1 MRFSFYL
8 IFIGFILISSVF
20 SINDVY
26 GAGYIKFDGVDGESQ
41 DKDHK
46 GWSNL
51 LSFNE
56 ESSISNDS
64 ESSRNQ
70 SEISEVVIVKGLD
83 KASPKIAESIAK
95 GMVFPK
101 VDIHLISSDGIFLV
115 YDLTNVIITSYSINA
130 SGNQIPIEEFSL
142 NFEKITRSEKTES
155 ADKEEELVEEPILES
170 GEPTKNVIDDA
181 PILQVDPKVPKWVQT
196 TAQFWINKDVSDR
209 EFTDALGFLV
219 KEKII
224 EVEVES
230 PVENT
235 EPLTE
240 EPQVPQWIATT
251 TGWWING
258 EVPEDQFLEGI
269 KWMIKNKIIR
279 GV

>member
-8 IFIGFILISSVF
+8 IFIGFILITSVF

-46 GWSNL
+46 GWSDL

-56 ESSISNDS
+56 EYSISDDS

-70 SEISEVVIVKGLD
+70 NEISVVIVKGLD
-83 KASPKIAESIAK
+83 KSSPKIAESIAK
-95 GMVFPK
+95 GMVFSK
-101 VDIHLISSDGIFLV
+101 VDIHLSSSDGIFLV
-115 YDLTNVIITSYSINA
+115 YNLSNVIITSYSINA
-130 SGNQIPIEEFSL
+130 TGNQIPTEEFSL
-142 NFEKITRSEKTES
+142 NFEKITHSEKTES
-155 ADKEEELVEEPILES
+155 TDKEEELVEEPILETN
-170 GEPTKNVIDDA
+170 EPTKNVIEDA
-181 PILQVDPKVPKWVQT
+181 PILQVDPKVPEWVQT
-196 TAQFWINKDVSDR
+196 TAQFWINEDVSDR

-224 EVEVES
+224 EVEVEI
-230 PVENT
+230 PVNNT